1 MLHLYVKLCCVRS
14 IYFILRFSCFLIQFY
29 FPQSFFVMLSLL
41 PSDAYSYE
49 KQLDKTKP
57 GRKADSMRQELW
69 YILQDVEDALLSLR
83 LARAE
88 RDAAHKIVD
97 DLNAKHWA
105 LLSEYEAFM
114 LFKDDGD
121 VVGDEMEG
129 EEEKRVRV

>member
-1 MLHLYVKLCCVRS
+1 
-14 IYFILRFSCFLIQFY
+14 
-29 FPQSFFVMLSLL
+29 
-41 PSDAYSYE
+41 
-49 KQLDKTKP
+49 
-57 GRKADSMRQELW
+57 MRQELW

-105 LLSEYEAFM
+105 LLSEYEASM

-121 VVGDEMEG
+121 AVGDEMEG
-129 EEEKRVRV
+129 EEEKRAEGVI